1 MSELIEARYRRG
13 GVYLPETDLW
23 LDPHGARDTAFVSHA
38 HADHF
43 ARHQT
48 ILCSERTHALIKA
61 RYSLKKQ
68 TQVIALAYREV
79 YTLDDGHEICLFPAG
94 HILGSAQI
102 HLTRKSDGA
111 TLMYTGDFKLRESY
125 SSETIESR
133 SADTLI
139 METTFGLPHFRFPT
153 TDEVVADIIKFC
165 IESIE
170 DGAVPIILGYSLGK
184 AQEILAAL
192 SEAELPVMLHRTV
205 YGMTA
210 VYEQFLTKFPKYSAL
225 DVAQADGHVLIMPP
239 AILRSKPLQALK
251 NRRTAMLS
259 GWAMQS
265 SAKYRYG
272 VDRVFALSDHA
283 DYADLKAYV
292 AQVQPKRVLTLHG
305 YAAEFARDLRDDG
318 IDAWSILA
326 DNQMDLK
333 LSLGKAMADLTP
345 NPREKVR
352 PMGGLARLT
361 DVCAA
366 LRNSTGREKKIT
378 LLAGY
383 FANLRTKDLPCAA
396 RILVGSQFKGM
407 KRTFSL
413 AMIGEVLRQVSG
425 MGLSKYRELAVMNQ
439 DVGRTASL
447 VLQGVTEPEVMELV
461 GLEQFCEELDQAKG
475 PLAKQS
481 LVAGRLQRMHP
492 TDAGLLVRMLTN
504 GMKLGLQE
512 GVVEEAIAHTFDRE
526 IQAVL
531 QAQRNIGDIGDTAVA
546 AKEDRLKALSLQP
559 FVPVACGTGFNQ
571 AVWVQ
576 LHCVQDR
583 AALFSADLSSW
594 DTMFPELLNTARESL
609 SDSLILNGELIV
621 CAEGRKLTLRELRQ
635 RRVHKKRLQGD
646 LFLGEAVPVR
656 LMVHDVLWL
665 NGVSLLDQPLPK
677 RQRRLQSIAWPE
689 TFEYVG
695 PICD

>member
-210 VYEQFLTKFPKYSAL
+210 VYEQFLTKFPICRLVYNY
-225 DVAQADGHVLIMPP
+225 VVL
-239 AILRSKPLQALK
+239 
-251 NRRTAMLS
+251 
-259 GWAMQS
+259 
-265 SAKYRYG
+265 
-272 VDRVFALSDHA
+272 
-283 DYADLKAYV
+283 
-292 AQVQPKRVLTLHG
+292 
-305 YAAEFARDLRDDG
+305 
-318 IDAWSILA
+318 
-326 DNQMDLK
+326 
-333 LSLGKAMADLTP
+333 
-345 NPREKVR
+345 
-352 PMGGLARLT
+352 
-361 DVCAA
+361 
-366 LRNSTGREKKIT
+366 
-378 LLAGY
+378 
-383 FANLRTKDLPCAA
+383 
-396 RILVGSQFKGM
+396 
-407 KRTFSL
+407 
-413 AMIGEVLRQVSG
+413 
-425 MGLSKYRELAVMNQ
+425 
-439 DVGRTASL
+439 
-447 VLQGVTEPEVMELV
+447 
-461 GLEQFCEELDQAKG
+461 
-475 PLAKQS
+475 
-481 LVAGRLQRMHP
+481 
-492 TDAGLLVRMLTN
+492 
-504 GMKLGLQE
+504 
-512 GVVEEAIAHTFDRE
+512 
-526 IQAVL
+526 
-531 QAQRNIGDIGDTAVA
+531 
-546 AKEDRLKALSLQP
+546 
-559 FVPVACGTGFNQ
+559 
-571 AVWVQ
+571 
-576 LHCVQDR
+576 
-583 AALFSADLSSW
+583 
-594 DTMFPELLNTARESL
+594 
-609 SDSLILNGELIV
+609 
-621 CAEGRKLTLRELRQ
+621 
-635 RRVHKKRLQGD
+635 
-646 LFLGEAVPVR
+646 
-656 LMVHDVLWL
+656 
-665 NGVSLLDQPLPK
+665 
-677 RQRRLQSIAWPE
+677 
-689 TFEYVG
+689 
-695 PICD
+695 